1 MGRGAPC
8 FPTIGLGRGLP
19 VPVVIPGVGIIG
31 KIPVPGST
39 LLSSAAQNITKTF
52 RAFPDFLILGFT
64 AASGVVKSVLLDEV
78 AGFGVSMAKIVL
90 NNVNGKLSR
99 TILAK
104 EQTSFRVALGYVT
117 PGQSSHG
124 TYIVQ
129 RPKYRFTAGEKDP
142 MTVEVIGYGEAVKL
156 GATERREVYKKMS
169 DSDIANIIAAR
180 NGMIPDIGTTTPVF
194 DQVLQANESDWK
206 FLERRA
212 KLYGFMLYVENGILH
227 FHQVRPRESGITA
240 TADLVDGDI
249 QEFVV
254 GSRTFMRG
262 LQLTMTQMDPITK
275 DEAMI
280 VSTEAPDPVQSRL
293 EFKNWV
299 ELVNITGVGQ
309 PKRFVVGE
317 GHKQSRPELTKM
329 VNEMAKA
336 TRYVIAGSGVLH
348 GIETLRA
355 NDLITI
361 NGVGR
366 SSGKYYVTRAIHEL
380 DAGEGSMGGGYRV
393 RFEVVRSG
401 AGPNVEQGQTTVQP
415 QSAGTV
421 SL

>member
-1 MGRGAPC
+1 MGRGIPC

-19 VPVVIPGVGIIG
+19 VPIVIPDVGILG

-39 LLSSAAQNITKTF
+39 LLSSTSKTITKAV
-52 RAFPDFLILGFT
+52 RAFPDFLILGFK
-64 AASGVVKSVLLDEV
+64 AVDGVVKSVLLDEV
-78 AGFGVSMAKIVL
+78 AGFGVSVAKIVL
-90 NNVNGKLSR
+90 NNVNGRLSR
-99 TILAK
+99 TIHAK
-104 EQTSFRVALGYVT
+104 EQSSFRVSLGYQT
-117 PGQSSHG
+117 PGQAQHG

-129 RPKYRFTAGEKDP
+129 RPKYRFTAGEQP
-142 MTVEVIGYGEAVKL
+142 MAVEIIGYGEAVKL
-156 GATERREVYKKMS
+156 GATERRETYRKMS
-169 DSDIANIIAAR
+169 DADIAQLIAGR
-180 NGMIPDIGTTTPVF
+180 NGMTADVDTTTPVY

-212 KLYGFMLYVENGILH
+212 KLYGFLLYVDNGTLH
-227 FHQVRPRESGITA
+227 FHRVRPRESGITVA
-240 TADLVDGDI
+240 ADLVDGDL

-262 LQLTMTQMDPITK
+262 AQLTMTQMDPITK
-275 DEAMI
+275 DEI
-280 VSTEAPDPVQSRL
+280 NIISTEAPDPVQSRL
-293 EFKNWV
+293 NFKNWV
-299 ELVNITGVGQ
+299 QLVNIPGVGQ

-317 GHKQSRPELTKM
+317 GHKQSTPELTNM
-329 VNEMAKA
+329 VNEMAKS
-336 TRYVIAGSGVLH
+336 TRYVIAGSGVIH

-355 NDLITI
+355 NDLITV

-380 DAGEGSMGGGYRV
+380 DAGEGSMGGAYRV

-401 AGPNVEQGQTTVQP
+401 AGENTDQGVTTVQP